1 MTVTT
6 LAGEKIVA
14 QKIKCNR
21 LLQNFYKVDIY
32 SKTTKYCSHSYTLRF
47 CLNYHPTSLA
57 CFFSKIFN
65 PLQLLGTMCLLGI
78 FFFLGNT
85 CKRITLCLKD
95 FN

>member
-1 MTVTT
+1 MAVTT
-6 LAGEKIVA
+6 LTGEKIGA

-21 LLQNFYKVDIY
+21 LLQNFYKVNIY

-57 CFFSKIFN
+57 CFFSKILN

-78 FFFLGNT
+78 FFFLET
-85 CKRITLCLKD
+85 PVKESRYV
-95 FN
+95 